1 MALPSELVLLLR
13 ATDERQSDR
22 AWDAFLS
29 SYGHLLLRTAK
40 YTHREHDASMDA
52 YAYVLEQLRRD
63 NFKRLRAFSGD
74 SEDHLSRWLVVV
86 ARRLCLDF
94 RRQRYGRNRDHT
106 PDIDRESRRRLVDQ
120 VWDHQD
126 PAELAGSTSSN
137 PEWQLRNQEREQ
149 ALAEVLDQLEPSDQL
164 LLALRFE
171 NGLSAR
177 QIAGIMHWPGT
188 FHVYRRLNKLLPD
201 LRSRLLD
208 RGVEDPAP

>member
-1 MALPSELVLLLR
+1 MGLPSELVLLLR
-13 ATDERQSDR
+13 ATDTAQSDH
-22 AWDAFLS
+22 AWDTFLS
-29 SYGHLLLRTAK
+29 AYGHLLLRTAQ
-40 YTHREHDASMDA
+40 YTHREHDVSMDA

-63 NFKRLRAFSGD
+63 DFKRLRAFGGD

-94 RRQRYGRNRDHT
+94 RRQRYGRNRDAT
-106 PDIDRESRRRLVDQ
+106 PDLDRQARRRLVDQ
-120 VWDHQD
+120 VWDLRD
-126 PAELAGSTSSN
+126 AADLPGPSSSN
-137 PEWQLRNQEREQ
+137 PEWQLRNQERQQ
-149 ALAEVLDQLEPSDQL
+149 ALAEVLDQLEPRDRL

-177 QIAGIMHWPGT
+177 QIAGIMHWPSA

-201 LRSRLLD
+201 LRSRLRD

>member
-1 MALPSELVLLLR
+1 MGLPSELVLLLR
-13 ATDERQSDR
+13 TTDQADSDR

-29 SYGHLLLRTAK
+29 SYGHLLLRTAQ

-63 NFKRLRAFSGD
+63 GFKRLRAFSGD
-74 SEDHLSRWLVVV
+74 GAEHLSRWLVVV

-94 RRQRYGRNRDHT
+94 RRQRYGRNRDAT
-106 PDIDRESRRRLVDQ
+106 PDIDRKARRRLVDQ
-120 VWDHQD
+120 VWDSQD
-126 PAELAGSTSSN
+126 PAELPGSSSSN
-137 PEWQLRNQEREQ
+137 PEWQLRNQDREQ
-149 ALAEVLDQLEPSDQL
+149 ALAEVLDQLEPRDQL

-177 QIAGIMHWPGT
+177 QIAGIMHWPST